1 MASVFSLTE
10 IYVPWNQHT
19 GMDDDDRIAGL
30 ADELRAA
37 DTAVALTGAG
47 LSTASGIPPFRGKD
61 GIWNKQFDPQSFH
74 ISRFERDPEGFW
86 LDRLRLHEAMVPD
99 DVEPNCAHDALVR
112 LEQCDELSAVSTQN
126 TDGLHAA
133 AGTDRL
139 LELHGN
145 AQRVVCHRC
154 GETRNAGW
162 AFELVDDG
170 EGPPTCHCG
179 GYYKP
184 DVVLFGEQLP
194 PEVLAEAR
202 RLVATSDVLIV
213 AGSSLQVHP
222 AASLP
227 AERQGATLAIVNFD
241 PTPFS
246 ASATYDIRAD
256 VTEVLPAL
264 AAAVCDE
271 SGD

>member
-1 MASVFSLTE
+1 
-10 IYVPWNQHT
+10 
-19 GMDDDDRIAGL
+19 MDDNRIAAL
-30 ADELRAA
+30 TNELRAA

-47 LSTASGIPPFRGKD
+47 LSTASGIPSFRGEG
-61 GIWNKQFDPQSFH
+61 GIWNEEFDPQSFH

-86 LDRLRLHEAMVPD
+86 VDRLRLHRAMIPES
-99 DVEPNCAHDALVR
+99 VEPNSAHDALVR
-112 LEQCDELSAVSTQN
+112 LEQCGTLSAVITQN
-126 TDGLHAA
+126 TDGLHAV
-133 AGTDRL
+133 AGTDHL
-139 LELHGN
+139 LELHGT

-154 GETRNAGW
+154 GETRDSDW

-170 EGPPTCHCG
+170 EGPPTCQCG

-194 PEVLAEAR
+194 PAVLAEAR
-202 RLVATSDVLIV
+202 ELVANCDVLIV

-227 AERQGATLAIVNFD
+227 ADRQGATLAIINFD
-241 PTPFS
+241 TTPFS
-246 ASATYDIRAD
+246 ATASYDIRAD

-264 AAAVCDE
+264 AAAVCGE
-271 SGD
+271 AGD